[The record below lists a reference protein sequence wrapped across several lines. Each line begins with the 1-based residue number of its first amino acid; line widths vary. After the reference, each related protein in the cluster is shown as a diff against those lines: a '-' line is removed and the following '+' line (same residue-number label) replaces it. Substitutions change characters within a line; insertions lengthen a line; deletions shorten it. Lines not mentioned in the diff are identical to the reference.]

1 MMLPKT
7 LIHPKVPTA
16 ETENGASS
24 NKEKYTQSSKQRSYT
39 GHKLLAISL
48 GVAIAVFL
56 SLGITPT

>member
-1 MMLPKT
+1 MRSGTPRR
-7 LIHPKVPTA
+7 KVPTA

-24 NKEKYTQSSKQRSYT
+24 NKAPQSPQRSYT

-56 SLGITPT
+56 SLGIPPEVK